1 MRKVLAS
8 SIFLFR
14 IEFIE
19 SLEPGTESNVP
30 LRRSILRE
38 KIFCQGVN
46 SSKHRPQRV
55 FLGESRNRVRG
66 FSRVFP

>member
-1 MRKVLAS
+1 MRKVLSS

-19 SLEPGTESNVP
+19 SLEPGTESNVS
-30 LRRSILRE
+30 LGRTILRG

-46 SSKHRPQRV
+46 SSKHRSQRV
-55 FLGESRNRVRG
+55 FLSESRNRVCG
-66 FSRVFP
+66 FSREFP